1 LLGDKDVRELAG
13 AIRRLRPRHTEQ
25 RLTLLGELGAAN
37 RTAISQEELD
47 YWVGEG
53 LLVHAG

>member
-13 AIRRLRPRHTEQ
+13 AIRRLRPRHPEQ